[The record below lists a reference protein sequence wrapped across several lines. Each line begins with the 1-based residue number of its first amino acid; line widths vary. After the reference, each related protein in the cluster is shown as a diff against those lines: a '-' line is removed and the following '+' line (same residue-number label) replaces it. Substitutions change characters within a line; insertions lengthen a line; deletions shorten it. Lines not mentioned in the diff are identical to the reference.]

1 MVPIRDNL
9 CIGYIMT
16 NDKKISI
23 INDRIRFYEEEKSS
37 LQDQDKINNINK
49 IIEALNQHLLTIGQ

>member
-1 MVPIRDNL
+1 
-9 CIGYIMT
+9 MT

-49 IIEALNQHLLTIGQ
+49 IIEALNQHLLTMGQ

>member
-1 MVPIRDNL
+1 MVPISDNL

-49 IIEALNQHLLTIGQ
+49 IIEALNQHLLTMGQ